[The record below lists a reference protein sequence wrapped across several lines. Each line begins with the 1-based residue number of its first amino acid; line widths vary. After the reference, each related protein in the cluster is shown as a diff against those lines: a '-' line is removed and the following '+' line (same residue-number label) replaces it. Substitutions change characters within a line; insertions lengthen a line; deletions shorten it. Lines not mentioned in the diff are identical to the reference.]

1 MDISLPPLP
10 EPIPTNSPSLRGK
23 LLIFSLSVLLLI
35 SLVGSGWLFTEN
47 QKLRSNLQD
56 KLSVAMPDL
65 PIHTQQLSVPDEDR
79 IGTDPKSEVIPR
91 LFKIFQQE
99 DVKMDPFP
107 CIYQDI
113 CRTEVYQDGQFF
125 WALNATRLN
134 LYLQTNE
141 EATQYYD
148 RIASIF
154 TKNSYI
160 LQPETRNKLQID
172 GTKARRMDIIHP
184 EKEIA
189 CNATL
194 LTIEGEPGS
203 SGRTELGYPII
214 QLSCVNLDE
223 RNVNYIS
230 LQKAL
235 IKDLVLTADNNL
247 FVNSYTENYAMISN
261 SGTCMILK
269 KSDGVWTVLDSSGCS
284 DPSWNAREGS
294 LSTVLRRDYGIPP
307 EDAEVLAN

>member
-35 SLVGSGWLFTEN
+35 SLVGSGWLFTE
-47 QKLRSNLQD
+47 
-56 KLSVAMPDL
+56 
-65 PIHTQQLSVPDEDR
+65 
-79 IGTDPKSEVIPR
+79 
-91 LFKIFQQE
+91 
-99 DVKMDPFP
+99 
-107 CIYQDI
+107 
-113 CRTEVYQDGQFF
+113 
-125 WALNATRLN
+125 
-134 LYLQTNE
+134 
-141 EATQYYD
+141 
-148 RIASIF
+148 
-154 TKNSYI
+154 
-160 LQPETRNKLQID
+160 
-172 GTKARRMDIIHP
+172 
-184 EKEIA
+184 
-189 CNATL
+189 
-194 LTIEGEPGS
+194 
-203 SGRTELGYPII
+203 
-214 QLSCVNLDE
+214 
-223 RNVNYIS
+223 NVNYIS